1 MFGAPGGARTPGP
14 RLRRP
19 LLYPTELQA
28 QATEQLLLGLWRSTK
43 APPSL
48 TRTNLITIFRKCQYL
63 FTRFGRKKQRTD
75 ERAKRCTAFAAK
87 AGAESFFQKKIVNG
101 IKVCYTP
108 RRVGLPHDQMRPS
121 ASKEGFNVKREN
133 CLKAVSAESME
144 GRILFTEASEPEGC
158 SFSAIFYARD

>member
-63 FTRFGRKKQRTD
+63 FVRPGRQNESRKR
-75 ERAKRCTAFAAK
+75 RSKRCTAFPAK
-87 AGAESFFQKKIVNG
+87 AEAKSFFQKKIVND
-101 IKVCYTP
+101 IKVWYTP
-108 RRVGLPHDQMRPS
+108 RRVGLPHDQIRPS
-121 ASKEGFNVKREN
+121 ALKEGFNVKREN
-133 CLKAVSAESME
+133 CLQAVSAEAWRE
-144 GRILFTEASEPEGC
+144 ILSGEAALQSERL
-158 SFSAIFYARD
+158 SFSAIFYARN